1 MRSTRRQIIS
11 KVKKERLKLGTALI
25 AGLFAFSLSG
35 PAMLAQSASVD
46 QQRDQSEGQSE
57 GQASKASGPA
67 EKPTERELTTEDVIG
82 KAISAYGGNSALR
95 QMEKNASFFG
105 QRKDLTASTASVS
118 YRQLQKS
125 SRWRIDIDLV
135 NKGKSASTDDAP
147 ATDGVTKKA
156 ATVYAFDGVV
166 PWVSSGRITTEMSAG
181 DYDSFSAQ
189 VLKQPFILSHFL
201 QNGYKFVFKGR
212 TQYRQTP
219 VFAVEVKINGQKGL
233 TTIYLDQSNYL
244 MVAAVTSFDEVPG
257 QADAGK
263 NVGVEFSEYRPVGG
277 SLWPFKQIVLANGT
291 ETAEYDLTSVDL
303 TSDILESAFN
313 RPDSGPAVRLSHD
326 VVVPFDYSQREIL
339 VKCRINGGDEL
350 EFLFDTGAS
359 ETLIDRRVAAEC
371 FLPKQGEFD
380 IAAASGMVTTRT
392 SMLKRLEVGKLIVND
407 LPVRIID
414 LSSQS
419 KHLGRSISGIIGT
432 NLIGKFFT
440 TIDYSKPSI
449 TFGDLET
456 SVRPPNAV
464 PLNFAMNASPF
475 VTASLNGRDPQ
486 VLLMDT
492 GAAFNHL
499 PYSVAKKYSSADPA
513 AMKHSTEGTGLD
525 GVPVR
530 LGMLTLDSVSVNGF
544 SVKKVTFT
552 YPQQEHVPI
561 DSAATRAK
569 TTTTRSGFFKG
580 SNLGILGNPFWQ
592 NFIVSIDWKYQRLL
606 IQNNPIFKVRD
617 EIERALNAADSAL
630 VLHRDYRLAEGAYQ
644 RAMMVADSSGDI
656 KAQAKL
662 LGRMGNLRRLM
673 AKDLGRPEHSKAA
686 YDYFSRGVERAQKV
700 KANDVEGRILADWSL
715 LYSDNGQAPEA
726 KQTIDRALL
735 LAPDDANVNVDCAV
749 ELYRAGLFPEMQK
762 YVEKALFLDPD
773 NWQALWY
780 QVKLCE
786 QFGDTAKAIS
796 ALKEITHYY
805 PWSKLA
811 QDKIK
816 QLQAPPPPVSAPAD
830 ATGASVPPA
839 STPPP
844 ASPSQTK
851 MFVHP

>member
-11 KVKKERLKLGTALI
+11 KLKKDRLKLSTAVI
-25 AGLFAFSLSG
+25 TGLFAFSLSA
-35 PAMLAQSASVD
+35 PAMLAQSANVD
-46 QQRDQSEGQSE
+46 PSE
-57 GQASKASGPA
+57 GQAPKAANPA
-67 EKPTERELTTEDVIG
+67 EKPAEKEITTEDVIG

-105 QRKDLTASTASVS
+105 QRKDLAVTSAPVS

-125 SRWRIDIDLV
+125 SRWRIDIDSV
-135 NKGKSASTDDAP
+135 VKETSVSADDTQ
-147 ATDGVTKKA
+147 ATDSANKKT
-156 ATVYAFDGVV
+156 ATIYAFDGVV
-166 PWVSSGRITTEMSAG
+166 PWVSSGRTTTEMSAG

-201 QNGYKFVFKGR
+201 QNGYKFALKGR

-219 VFAVEVKINGQKGL
+219 VFAVEIKINGQKGL

-244 MVAAVTSFDEVPG
+244 MVAAVTSFDEASA
-257 QADAGK
+257 QAEAGK

-291 ETAEYDLTSVDL
+291 EVAEYDLTSVDL

-313 RPDSGPAVRLSHD
+313 RPDSGPGVRLSHD
-326 VVVPFDYSQREIL
+326 IVVPFDYSQREIL

-359 ETLIDRRVAAEC
+359 ETLVDRRVAAES

-392 SMLKRLEVGKLIVND
+392 SILKRLEVGKLIVND

-419 KHLGRSISGIIGT
+419 KHLGRAIAGIIGT

-440 TIDYSKPSI
+440 TIDYAKPSV

-456 SVRPPNAV
+456 SVRPVNAV
-464 PLNFAMNASPF
+464 PLNFAANASPF
-475 VTASLNGRDPQ
+475 VTASLNGKDPQ

-499 PYSVAKKYSSADPA
+499 PYVVAKKYSSADPA
-513 AMKHSTEGTGLD
+513 AMKHFTEGTGLD
-525 GVPVR
+525 GQAVR
-530 LGMLTLDSVSVNGF
+530 LGMLTLESVLVNGF

-552 YPQQEHVPI
+552 YPQQDRAPL
-561 DSAATRAK
+561 DSAAARAK
-569 TTTTRSGFFKG
+569 TTTRSGFFQG
-580 SNLGILGNPFWQ
+580 TNLGILGNPFWQ

-617 EIERALNAADSAL
+617 EIERALNVADSAL
-630 VLHRDYRLAEGAYQ
+630 VLHRDYRLAEGSYQ
-644 RAMMVADSSGDI
+644 RAMMVADSSGDV

-673 AKDLGRPEHSKAA
+673 AKDLGRPEHSKTA
-686 YDYFSRGVERAQKV
+686 YDYFSRGVEKAQKV
-700 KANDVEGRILADWSL
+700 KANDIEGRILADWSL

-749 ELYRAGLFPEMQK
+749 ELYRARLFPEMQK

-796 ALKEITHYY
+796 VLKEITHYY

-816 QLQAPPPPVSAPAD
+816 QLQAPPPPVNASPE
-830 ATGASVPPA
+830 ATPSYISVPPG

-844 ASPSQTK
+844 ADANQTK
-851 MFVHP
+851 MFVRPQ

>member
-1 MRSTRRQIIS
+1 MRSTSRQIIC
-11 KVKKERLKLGTALI
+11 KVKKDRLKLGIAVTAC
-25 AGLFAFSLSG
+25 FVTFSLSA
-35 PAMLAQSASVD
+35 PAMLAQSAGVD
-46 QQRDQSEGQSE
+46 QSDGQTT
-57 GQASKASGPA
+57 KAANPAANPA
-67 EKPTERELTTEDVIG
+67 EKEITIEDVIG

-105 QRKDLTASTASVS
+105 QKKDLAANSAAVS
-118 YRQLQKS
+118 FRQLQKS
-125 SRWRIDIDLV
+125 SRWRIDIDSV
-135 NKGKSASTDDAP
+135 AKDGTGSADDGQA
-147 ATDGVTKKA
+147 ADGASKNA
-156 ATVYAFDGVV
+156 ATIYAFDGVV
-166 PWVSSGRITTEMSAG
+166 PWVSSGRTTTEMSAS

-201 QNGYKFVFKGR
+201 QNGYKFALKGR

-219 VFAVEVKINGQKGL
+219 VFAVEIKINGQKGL

-244 MVAAVTSFDEVPG
+244 MVAAVTSFDEVAG
-257 QADAGK
+257 QAEAGK

-313 RPDSGPAVRLSHD
+313 RPDSGPSVRLSHEI
-326 VVVPFDYSQREIL
+326 VVPFDYSQREIL

-359 ETLIDRRVAAEC
+359 ETLIDRRVAAES

-380 IAAASGMVTTRT
+380 IAAANGMVTTRT

-407 LPVRIID
+407 LPARIID
-414 LSSQS
+414 LNSQS
-419 KHLGRSISGIIGT
+419 KHLGRQIAGIIGT

-440 TIDYSKPSI
+440 TIDYAKPSV
-449 TFGDLET
+449 TFGDLEA

-475 VTASLNGRDPQ
+475 ITASLNGKDSQ

-513 AMKHSTEGTGLD
+513 AMKHFTEGTGLD

-530 LGMLTLDSVSVNGF
+530 LGMLTLDSVLVNGF

-552 YPQQEHVPI
+552 YPQQERPPV
-561 DSAATRAK
+561 DSATARAK
-569 TTTTRSGFFKG
+569 TTTRSGFFQG
-580 SNLGILGNPFWQ
+580 TNLGILGNPFWQ

-617 EIERALNAADSAL
+617 EIERALNTADSAL
-630 VLHRDYRLAEGAYQ
+630 VLHRDYRAAEGAYQ

-673 AKDLGRPEHSKAA
+673 AKDLGRPEHSKTA
-686 YDYFSRGVERAQKV
+686 YDYFSRGVEKAQKV
-700 KANDVEGRILADWSL
+700 KANDIEGRILADWSL

-735 LAPDDANVNVDCAV
+735 LAPDDANVNIDCAV

-780 QVKLCE
+780 QAKLCE

-796 ALKEITHYY
+796 VLKEITHYY

-816 QLQAPPPPVSAPAD
+816 QLQAPPPPVNTPPQPD
-830 ATGASVPPA
+830 ANGVTIFVPPGA
-839 STPPP
+839 APPP
-844 ASPSQTK
+844 VNPNQTK
-851 MFVHP
+851 MFVRPQ